1 MKLKQLVSGF
11 YPDIDSLPEIEVTG
25 LTTRADSITPG
36 QVFIAIKGTQA
47 DGHDYISTAI
57 RKGAAAIVSNGR
69 DLGPIKIPQ
78 IKVTNPRQAASR
90 SAAEFYRFPS
100 REMTV
105 VGITG
110 TNGKTTVAS
119 LLKSIFDGA
128 GLKAAQMG
136 TLGIIAEGYPARK
149 TLTTLGPIQLQRTLR
164 SLKDDGFTHIVM
176 EVSSHALDQFR
187 VADVDFNSAVFTNLT
202 PEHLD
207 YHESMEAY
215 FHAKLRLFKQL
226 PITATAVIHIDNEYG
241 PKIISECTSPA
252 LTTSMEGD
260 ADVHYS
266 DLRTSL
272 EGIQGQIVA
281 GEQSIQVD
289 SSLIGQF
296 NVENILSAATAAL
309 SVGISIGAIE
319 EGIKSCSTI
328 PGRMEVFSLPSGGKV
343 VVDYAHTPDA
353 YEKVLSTISKM
364 KPIKGRLTVLFG
376 CGGDRDASKRPV
388 MAHIAEH
395 YADWCFITPDNPRF
409 EDLETINAGILSGFT
424 GHDYDVYQ
432 DRGAALKQALETCSL
447 GDILVVLGK
456 GREDY
461 QDIRGEKHYYSDY
474 EMIQRYCHAD

>member
-11 YPDIDSLPEIEVTG
+11 YSDTDSLPEVEVTG
-25 LTTRADSITPG
+25 LSTRADSITPG

-47 DGHDYISTAI
+47 DGHDYIATAI
-57 RKGAAAIVSNGR
+57 QKGAAAIISNGR
-69 DLGPIKIPQ
+69 DIGPLEIPQ
-78 IKVTNPRQAASR
+78 IKVSNPRQAASR

-100 REMTV
+100 KEMTV

-119 LLKSIFDGA
+119 LLKSIFDSA

-136 TLGIIAEGYPARK
+136 TLGIIAQGYPSRK
-149 TLTTLGPIQLQRTLR
+149 TLTTLGPIPLQRTLQ
-164 SLKDDGFTHIVM
+164 SLKNDGFTHIVM

-215 FHAKLRLFKQL
+215 FLAKLRLFKQL

-241 PKIISECTSPA
+241 PKIISECTAPVI
-252 LTTSMEGD
+252 TTSVEGE

-272 EGIQGQIVA
+272 EGIRGQIVA
-281 GEQSIQVD
+281 GEQAIQVV
-289 SSLIGQF
+289 SSLVGQF

-309 SVGISIGAIE
+309 SVGIPIDAIE
-319 EGIKSCSTI
+319 KGIENCSKI

-364 KPIKGRLTVLFG
+364 KPPRGRLTIVFG

-388 MAHIAEH
+388 MARIAEH
-395 YADWCFITPDNPRF
+395 YADWCFVTPDNPRF
-409 EDLETINAGILSGFT
+409 EDLDTINAGIVSGFK
-424 GHDYDVYQ
+424 GRNYEIFL
-432 DRGAALKQALETCSL
+432 DRGGALKQALETC
-447 GDILVVLGK
+447 GREDILVVLGK

-461 QDIRGEKHYYSDY
+461 QDIRGEKQYHSDY
-474 EMIQRYCHAD
+474 EIIQRYCRAD